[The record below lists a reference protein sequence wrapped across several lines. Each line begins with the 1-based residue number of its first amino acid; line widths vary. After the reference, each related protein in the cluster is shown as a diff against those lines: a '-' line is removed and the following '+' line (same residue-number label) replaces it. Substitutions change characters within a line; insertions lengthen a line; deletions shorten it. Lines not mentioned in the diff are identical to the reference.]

1 MPIRDMAARNASL
14 NNDYGVNRGPNAPAS
29 HQLAL
34 FYGDPM
40 FLPEDGGGV
49 EVVGNGY
56 ARQTVLPADWLDA
69 DQGRKTLAASKQF
82 PNTTAEWPDTVT
94 HWALFA
100 ADGVTMW
107 DCGPLAEP
115 FDVTGAAAGPI
126 VSVTVFY
133 DSDVD
138 DFEE

>member
-1 MPIRDMAARNASL
+1 MPIRDVAARNASL
-14 NNDYGVNRGPNAPAS
+14 NNDYGTTRGPNAPSS

-40 FLPEDGGGV
+40 FSVEDGGGT

-56 ARQTVLPADWLDA
+56 ARQTVNPTDWLDSV
-69 DQGRKTLAASKQF
+69 DGRKNLVTPKQF
-82 PNTTAEWPDTVT
+82 PNTTAEWDDTVT

-100 ADGVTMW
+100 NDGVTMW

-115 FDVTGAAAGPI
+115 FDVTAAAAGPI
-126 VSVTVFY
+126 VDVTVFY